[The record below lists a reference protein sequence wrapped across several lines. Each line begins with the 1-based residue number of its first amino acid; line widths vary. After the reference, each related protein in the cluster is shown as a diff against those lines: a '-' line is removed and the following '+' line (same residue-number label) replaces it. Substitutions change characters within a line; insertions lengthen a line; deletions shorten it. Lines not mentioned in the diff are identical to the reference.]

1 MGLKFGIQPYRLY
14 KFVNIF
20 FLLALSY
27 SLGAQERTKVYEVG
41 NRVKISIDFFDELN
55 TARSVSIPNGAH
67 TILFRYNAEEDD
79 KERLEKVDK
88 IIDKV
93 IKNYKVKELKVW
105 CYSLD
110 HGSDFDKWLEAL
122 KKKKPFKPKVGY
134 PIDYLNTKSDRLLEG
149 KLKKTFEKLV
159 LVSPEGKVLLSSA
172 SIGNFIVPEV
182 TEKPPVPTTLISAK
196 LIGDKDGSKK
206 PLKNTM
212 VFLYSEPDEDTIAK
226 TQTDIYGDFVIP
238 LPDDEKSTYQL
249 RTNADPAVVGKVAI
263 VNVNGVEVNKME
275 ETQGGFKY
283 RLLKADITKLKDVDE
298 KEDITL
304 SYKLFLQSGQNNLK
318 VVRYIVYDL
327 AKYDLTK
334 AAQEIID
341 KIITIL
347 KENPKVKLEV
357 ISHTDSQGDDHANLV
372 LSEKRSHT
380 VLDYITSKGIDKKRL
395 KAIGKGET
403 AIRNRC
409 TNGVECS
416 DKEHEYNRRTEFNF
430 IKGK

>member
-1 MGLKFGIQPYRLY
+1 MRKYYSIILVI
-14 KFVNIF
+14 IF
-20 FLLALSY
+20 SGYLS
-27 SLGAQERTKVYEVG
+27 GQEKERTKPYEVG

-55 TARSVSIPNGAH
+55 TARPVSIPNGAH
-67 TILFRYNAEEDD
+67 TLLFRYNPEEDD

-93 IKNYKVKELKVW
+93 IKNYKVKELKFW

-110 HGSDFDKWLEAL
+110 HGSDFDKWVEAL

-134 PIDYLNTKSDRLLEG
+134 PVDYLNTKNDRLLEG

-182 TEKPPVPTTLISAK
+182 TEKPPVPTTLISAR

-212 VFLYSEPDEDTIAK
+212 VFLYNEPDEDTIAK
-226 TQTDIYGDFVIP
+226 TQTDMFGDFVIP

-263 VNVNGVEVNKME
+263 VNVNGVQVNEME

-283 RLLKADITKLKDVDE
+283 RLLKADITKLKDVEE

-304 SYKLFLQSGQNNLK
+304 SYKLFLKSGQNNLK
-318 VVRYIVYDL
+318 VVRYIIYDL

-334 AAQEIID
+334 EATDIVDQVVL
-341 KIITIL
+341 IL
-347 KENPKVKLEV
+347 KENPKVKLE
-357 ISHTDSQGDDHANLV
+357 ITSHTDAQGDDHTNLS
-372 LSEKRSHT
+372 LSEKRSHA
-380 VLDYITSKGIDKKRL
+380 VVDYIVSKGIEKKRL
-395 KAIGKGET
+395 KGIGKGEKE
-403 AIRNRC
+403 IRNRC
-409 TNGVECS
+409 FNGVECS
-416 DKEHEYNRRTEFNF
+416 DKEHAYNRRTEFNF